1 MAATGIPKI
10 DQLLDGAA
18 GAPVASGDPDSDS
31 VGIVQDLLRG
41 LGFTSLP
48 GVLGASRGVFGPQ
61 TTSAVRTF
69 QQTCGLPATGSVDR
83 PTLEQMIGKPAT
95 RPAASRG
102 YLCLVL
108 DLMFQGLTR
117 VMSLTSQFEGA
128 GMFGAINLNTDKA
141 GLSYGL
147 IQWAQ
152 KPGRLHEIL
161 SAFQQQEPAAF
172 VQILGGG
179 SQTVADGLVR
189 HTAKPQGGVDSN
201 GKTTD
206 PQLDL
211 IQEPWKTRFLNAA
224 LDRSLQKV
232 QMSTALADF
241 SESLRQV
248 QGFAPQLRSER
259 AIAFMLDLANQ
270 FGNGGARSVFT
281 TAARP
286 GMSEAQLLQALED
299 ESVARVQRQF
309 GSGSIVQSTRNR
321 REAFRTSRLLS
332 DEPFQA

>member
-10 DQLLDGAA
+10 DQLLDGSA
-18 GAPVASGDPDSDS
+18 GMSIASGDPDPES
-31 VGIVQDLLRG
+31 VGIIQDLLRG
-41 LGFTSLP
+41 LGFTNLP
-48 GVLGASRGVFGPQ
+48 GVLGRSRGVFGPQ
-61 TTSAVRTF
+61 TTTAVRTF
-69 QQTCGLPATGSVDR
+69 QQTCGLSANGSVDR
-83 PTLEQMIGKPAT
+83 PTLEQMIAKPAT
-95 RPAASRG
+95 KPAVSRG

-128 GMFGAINLNTDKA
+128 GLFDAFNPNSDRA

-152 KPGRLHEIL
+152 RPGRLHEIL

-172 VQILGGG
+172 MRILGDGR
-179 SQTVADGLVR
+179 QDVADGLVR
-189 HTAKPQGGVDSN
+189 HTAKPQGGVDST

-206 PQLDL
+206 PRFDL
-211 IQEPWKTRFLNAA
+211 IQEPWKTRFRNAA

-232 QMSTALADF
+232 QVSTALAAF
-241 SESLRQV
+241 AGSLRQV

-259 AIAFMLDLANQ
+259 AVAFMLDLANQ
-270 FGNGGARSVFT
+270 FGDGGARSVFNA
-281 TAARP
+281 AART
-286 GMSEAQLLQALED
+286 GMSEAQILQALEN

-309 GSGSIVQSTRNR
+309 GPGSIVQSTRNR
-321 REAFRTSRLLS
+321 RDAFRTSPLLS
-332 DEPFQA
+332 DQPFQA

>member
-1 MAATGIPKI
+1 MAETGIPKI
-10 DQLLDGAA
+10 DQLLSGA
-18 GAPVASGDPDSDS
+18 GAPVAPGDSDSGS

-41 LGFTSLP
+41 LGFTNLP

-61 TTSAVRTF
+61 TTNAVRTF
-69 QQTCGLPATGSVDR
+69 QQTCGLPANGSVDR
-83 PTLEQMIGKPAT
+83 PTLEQMIAKPAT
-95 RPAASRG
+95 KPAASHG

-108 DLMFQGLTR
+108 DLMFEGMTR

-128 GMFGAINLNTDKA
+128 GMFGAMNLNSDKA
-141 GLSYGL
+141 GLSFGL

-161 SAFQQQEPAAF
+161 SAFQRQEPEAF
-172 VQILGGG
+172 VRILGGG
-179 SQTVADGLVR
+179 RDVADGLVL
-189 HTAKPQGGVDSN
+189 HTAKQQGGVDSF

-206 PQLDL
+206 PRFDL
-211 IQEPWKTRFLNAA
+211 IQEPWKTRFRNAA

-232 QMSTALADF
+232 QVSTALASF
-241 SESLRQV
+241 AGSLRQV

-270 FGNGGARSVFT
+270 FGDGGARSVFN
-281 TAARP
+281 TAARQ
-286 GMSEAQLLQALED
+286 GMSEAQILQAVED

-309 GSGSIVQSTRNR
+309 GPGVFVQSTRSR
-321 REAFRTSRLLS
+321 RESFRTSPLLS
-332 DEPFQA
+332 DQPFQAV

>member
-1 MAATGIPKI
+1 MAATGIVKI
-10 DQLLDGAA
+10 DELLNGAGA
-18 GAPVASGDPDSDS
+18 QAAPVASGDSDSDA

-41 LGFTSLP
+41 IGFTHLP
-48 GVLGASRGVFGPQ
+48 GVLGAARGVFGPQ
-61 TTSAVRTF
+61 TTDAVRTF
-69 QQTCGLPATGSVDR
+69 QQSCGLQPSGSVDR
-83 PTLEQMIGKPAT
+83 ATLEQMIAKPAT
-95 RPAASRG
+95 KPAASRG

-161 SAFQQQEPAAF
+161 AAFQQQEPAAF

-179 SQTVADGLVR
+179 SQAVADGLVR
-189 HTAKPQGGVDSN
+189 HTAKSQGGVDSM
-201 GKTTD
+201 GRTTD
-206 PQLDL
+206 PQFDL
-211 IQEPWKTRFLNAA
+211 VQEPWKTRFRNAA

-232 QMSTALADF
+232 QVSIALQAF
-241 SESLRQV
+241 NGSLRQV
-248 QGFAPQLRSER
+248 QAFAPQLRSER

-270 FGNGGARSVFT
+270 FGDGGARSIFNAV
-281 TAARP
+281 AAAATP
-286 GMSEAQLLQALED
+286 GLSEAQLLQAVED
-299 ESVARVQRQF
+299 ESVARIQREF
-309 GSGSIVQSTRNR
+309 AQSTRNR
-321 REAFRTSRLLS
+321 RAAFRTTPLLS
-332 DEPFQA
+332 DQPFQA